1 MNSKYDAIVGIGCS
15 FVWGA
20 NILNNDGK
28 FIGNKYR
35 ATKLLSK
42 YFKCPEINLAKPASG
57 NDTIIKQGF
66 DFVEQNTDYSKPL
79 LIIGFSGITR
89 QQVWSNFNN
98 RYYDLHIFDW
108 PNKNNKPEQYKEL
121 LKSRS
126 AKMLSINANPDLLET
141 YAKVRGKFMF
151 DLEAEQRRLHQNILL
166 FDAYLEKHNIKRIYF
181 NSVEDNIDL
190 IKDRINY
197 LSFDINKSD
206 EPIRRADFSMTQEK
220 YKPEDCLYHFLR
232 KKMKEEN
239 TSFDITDGEQNTRSN
254 KPPYGKYM
262 CGGHPSPYANELL
275 FNKIIEYENN
285 I

>member
-20 NILNNDGK
+20 NILNDNGK
-28 FIGNKYR
+28 FIGGKYR

-42 YFKCPEINLAKPASG
+42 YFECPEINLAKPASG

-66 DFVEQNTDYSKPL
+66 DFIEENIEYSNPL
-79 LIIGFSGITR
+79 FIIGFSGITR
-89 QQVWSNFNN
+89 QQVWSNFDN

-108 PNKNNKPEQYKEL
+108 PNKNEKPEQYNEL

-126 AKMLSINANPDLLET
+126 AKMLSINADPDLLET

-151 DLEAEQRRLHQNILL
+151 NLETEQKRLHQNILL

-197 LSFDINKSD
+197 LSFGINKSD
-206 EPIRRADFSMTQEK
+206 EPIRRADFSMIQKK
-220 YKPEDCLYHFLR
+220 YKPEDCWYHFLR

-239 TSFDITDGEQNTRSN
+239 TSFDITNGEQNTRSN

>member
-1 MNSKYDAIVGIGCS
+1 
-15 FVWGA
+15 
-20 NILNNDGK
+20 
-28 FIGNKYR
+28 
-35 ATKLLSK
+35 
-42 YFKCPEINLAKPASG
+42 
-57 NDTIIKQGF
+57 
-66 DFVEQNTDYSKPL
+66 
-79 LIIGFSGITR
+79 
-89 QQVWSNFNN
+89 
-98 RYYDLHIFDW
+98 
-108 PNKNNKPEQYKEL
+108 KPEQYKEL